1 MTNGSA
7 RSGTTRRWRQR
18 PLLVVL
24 AGLLSSLVI
33 VFYGL
38 ACGYRL
44 NWTPSQSLGLWR
56 IRPLAGAV
64 ATGDLVFVCPPDT
77 PRFREAHMRG
87 YLRAG
92 LCPGGYG
99 PLLKTVVALEG
110 QRVEI
115 GHKLEIDG
123 RVIAHANVRKSDG
136 RGRPLS
142 SFKGGVVPAGHV
154 FLHSSFS
161 ASWDSRYFGP
171 VPAEGILGLADAVL
185 TYAP

>member
-1 MTNGSA
+1 MTSGSA
-7 RSGTTRRWRQR
+7 HSGTTRRWRQR
-18 PLLVVL
+18 PHLVVL
-24 AGLLSSLVI
+24 VGLLPSFAILFCGFS
-33 VFYGL
+33 
-38 ACGYRL
+38 CGYRL

-56 IRPLAGAV
+56 IRPLAGAA

-77 PRFREAHMRG
+77 LRFREARIRG

-99 PLLKTVVALEG
+99 PLIKTVIALEG
-110 QRVEI
+110 ECVEV
-115 GHKLEIDG
+115 GGNLEIEG
-123 RVIAHANVRKSDG
+123 RVIARLAVRKSDG

-142 SFKGGVVPAGHV
+142 SFKGGIVPAGHV

-171 VPAEGILGLADAVL
+171 IPAEGILGLAEAVL

>member
-1 MTNGSA
+1 MKNGPA

-18 PLLVVL
+18 PLLLVL
-24 AGLLSSLVI
+24 VGLLPSFAI
-33 VFYGL
+33 VFCGL
-38 ACGYRL
+38 TYGYRL

-92 LCPGGYG
+92 LCSGGYG
-99 PLLKTVVALEG
+99 PLIKTVIALEG
-110 QRVEI
+110 QRVEV

-123 RVIAHANVRKSDG
+123 RVIAHADVRKSDG

-142 SFKGGVVPAGHV
+142 SFKGGVVPVGHV
-154 FLHSSFS
+154 YLHSSFS

-171 VPAEGILGLADAVL
+171 IPAEGILGLAEAVL

>member
-7 RSGTTRRWRQR
+7 PSGITRRWRQR
-18 PLLVVL
+18 LLLVVL
-24 AGLLSSLVI
+24 AGLLPSFAIL
-33 VFYGL
+33 YCGL
-38 ACGYRL
+38 ACGYRF
-44 NWTPSQSLGLWR
+44 NWTPSQPLGLWR

-77 PRFREAHMRG
+77 SRFREARIRG

-99 PLLKTVVALEG
+99 PLIKTVIALEG

-115 GHKLEIDG
+115 GGNLEIDG
-123 RVIAHANVRKSDG
+123 RVIAHVDVRQADA
-136 RGRPLS
+136 RGLPLS

-171 VPAEGILGLADAVL
+171 VPAEGILGLAEAVL
-185 TYAP
+185 IYAP